1 MTIEKLTRKWGR
13 GKAALIVDD
22 SPKIRKVIA
31 EAFRDDGFETCAE
44 AENGREGIEAAKQIH
59 PDIIVLDLSMP
70 VMNGLQAAPELRK
83 MYPRVPI
90 ILFTLYGNGLL
101 ETEASKAG
109 VTVVVTKTEPLQELL
124 QRAHQLIGD

>member
-1 MTIEKLTRKWGR
+1 MKTEKDPRKWGA

-22 SPKIRKVIA
+22 SPRIRKMIA
-31 EAFRDDGFETCAE
+31 EAFLADGFEMCAE
-44 AENGREGIEAAKQIH
+44 AGNGREGIEAAKQNN

-90 ILFTLYGNGLL
+90 ILFTLYGNRLV
-101 ETEASKAG
+101 ETEACKAG
-109 VTVVVTKTEPLQELL
+109 VTMVLTKTEPLPVLL
-124 QRAHQLIGD
+124 DRAHELIGD